1 MCVRLVVGIC
11 ALAALGL
18 APAAQAAPGE
28 YDLPV
33 HIIVETFA
41 LPGPNDKDRCLGA
54 SSVEFPEIPNAKG
67 YRVITKDVK
76 YGAGTMDQVGP
87 PFPADHRVYGP
98 AHWDAPA
105 RFHRFAL
112 SAASTGQGCAQVI
125 LGLEKQWQIVSAK
138 VSMNK
143 RFQKRADEVRDE
155 DVPKV
160 CAIEGNDEHVKLK
173 GATKTIIKRSGGRIW
188 VTYEWSAVRQ
198 RVTTGAVAG
207 PGTIVETGKDSWI
220 QIADTSG
227 GESFVLGPHVKIRVT
242 SSGFD
247 ILERPRRPPPPPKYW
262 IEHYFYEDSVRTC
275 SGWAP
280 RG

>member
-1 MCVRLVVGIC
+1 MRLRPVVGIC
-11 ALAALGL
+11 VLAVLGV

-33 HIIVETFA
+33 HIIVETFP

-105 RFHRFAL
+105 HFHRFAL

-143 RFQKRADEVRDE
+143 KFQKRVDEVRDK

-160 CAIEGNDEHVKLK
+160 CAITGSDETVRLK
-173 GATKTIIKRSGGRIW
+173 GATKTIIKRSGGEIYVIR
-188 VTYEWSAVRQ
+188 ERSGVRQ
-198 RVTTGAVAG
+198 RVTTGTVER

-220 QIADTSG
+220 QITNGSD
-227 GESFVLGPHVKIRVT
+227 SFVLGPHVKIRVT

-247 ILERPRRPPPPPKYW
+247 ILERPRHPPPPPKYW
-262 IEHYFYEDSVRTC
+262 IEHYYYENGVRTC

>member
-1 MCVRLVVGIC
+1 M
-11 ALAALGL
+11 
-18 APAAQAAPGE
+18 
-28 YDLPV
+28 
-33 HIIVETFA
+33 
-41 LPGPNDKDRCLGA
+41 
-54 SSVEFPEIPNAKG
+54 
-67 YRVITKDVK
+67 K
-76 YGAGTMDQVGP
+76 YGAGTMDMVGP

-105 RFHRFAL
+105 HFHRFAL

-125 LGLEKQWQIVSAK
+125 LGLEKRWQIVSAK

-143 RFQKRADEVRDE
+143 KFQKRVDEVRDE

-160 CAIEGNDEHVKLK
+160 CAITGNEEHVKLK
-173 GATKTIIKRSGGRIW
+173 GATKTIIKRSGGEIYVIR
-188 VTYEWSAVRQ
+188 EGSGVRQ
-198 RVTTGAVAG
+198 RVTTGTVER

-220 QIADTSG
+220 QITDTSG
-227 GESFVLGPHVKIRVT
+227 GGTFVLGPHVKIRVT

-247 ILERPRRPPPPPKYW
+247 ILERPRHPPPPPKYW
-262 IEHYFYEDSVRTC
+262 IEHYYYENSVRTC